1 MKPFVR
7 TTLHSLAA
15 TFLTCV
21 LATGC
26 RDRSASADT
35 IGAPP
40 AELAIAAAA
49 DLKFVLDTLSREF
62 QCKHPQIRP
71 AITYGSSGNFHTQI
85 QNGAP
90 FDLYLSADAEYPRKL
105 AGDGLALE
113 DDTFLYAIG
122 RIVVWVP
129 ETSPIDVEKLGI
141 ESLFAPSVRKIAIAN
156 PRHAPYGKAA
166 VAALKTL
173 GVYEKAEPTL
183 VLGENIAQTTQFV
196 QSGAADIGVIALS
209 LALAPEM
216 KAHGR
221 YWEIPLD
228 AYPKME
234 QGGMIL
240 KRSVK
245 AREACDFRDFLL
257 SDHGRGVLKQ
267 YGFFL
272 PEN

>member
-7 TTLHSLAA
+7 TTIHALLAGIV
-15 TFLTCV
+15 TCL
-21 LATGC
+21 LASGC
-26 RDRSASADT
+26 RDKSALEDATHAST
-35 IGAPP
+35 TS
-40 AELAIAAAA
+40 LTIAAAA
-49 DLKFVLDTLSREF
+49 DLKFALDALALKF
-62 QCKHPQIRP
+62 QSVHPELQ
-71 AITYGSSGNFHTQI
+71 AEITYGSSGNFHAQI
-85 QNGAP
+85 LNGAP
-90 FDLYLSADAEYPRKL
+90 FDLYLSADAEYPRRL

-113 DDTFLYAIG
+113 DDTFIYAIG

-129 ETSPIDVEKLGI
+129 ESSPIDVEKLGI
-141 ESLFAPSVRKIAIAN
+141 SSLFAPSVRRTAIAN
-156 PRHAPYGKAA
+156 PQHAPYGRVA

-173 GVYEKAEPTL
+173 GVYDKAEPNL
-183 VLGENIAQTTQFV
+183 VFGENIAQTAQFV

-228 AYPKME
+228 SYPKME

-240 KRSVK
+240 KRSAK
-245 AREACDFRDFLL
+245 AREARVFRDFLIG
-257 SDHGRGVLKQ
+257 DHGRAVLKQ

-272 PEN
+272 P